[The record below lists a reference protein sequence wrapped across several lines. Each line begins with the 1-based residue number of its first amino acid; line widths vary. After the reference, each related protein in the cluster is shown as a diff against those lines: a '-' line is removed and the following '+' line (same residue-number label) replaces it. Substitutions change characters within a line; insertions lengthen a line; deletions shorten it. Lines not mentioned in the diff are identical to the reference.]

1 MASVRRRLVG
11 KQPCPAAL
19 QDDAAIEAAA
29 DGAPRRPD
37 SGVKRKTGGQTSA
50 ARQLPLPSGGKTP
63 STQRRHAEFM
73 KAQRVT
79 LKKAQA
85 AAKLP
90 KVRKPFAVFCESWL
104 FGRSLPQKERFKEA
118 AKAWRDVS
126 PAEREEWKQKASAE
140 ALEWKIQTTAWASQI
155 LQTAA
160 MQQGLYKSYNSSA
173 MQQSPEIC
181 IGDEKTPRTP
191 TGPWAA
197 GPPDTDVSMVCGP
210 YTWRLA
216 DKYLLGRGSYGAV
229 YLGCHCPTLEPVA
242 VKVYVDAKSVEKEA
256 EFLKEAGKKVGP
268 HSPFPKVFAVLDTA
282 PMQAIVMEAFVQDLR
297 CWLHGNVPGA
307 HLQQSVVCQIGG
319 ALAHLH
325 NVVKIVHLDVKAA
338 NILLNIAHNR
348 IVLCDFSC
356 AEKIRTKE
364 PSCPMYVTLHYRP
377 LEFFVHS
384 RVPSCLLQPAAD
396 LWGFGCVVWELGAR
410 GHVQKPFRHFFQS
423 DSTSGVQGQCQNY
436 VNVVHGARNIGSLA
450 HTAWLIGNNG
460 LLATTAYWLNRLA
473 EAGSHRHTVKCLCHP
488 QPHCRQ
494 LPNMVGEP
502 QNMTASMF
510 RG

>member
-1 MASVRRRLVG
+1 MASVRHRLVG

-90 KVRKPFAVFCESWL
+90 KVRKPFALFCESWL
-104 FGRSLPQKERFKEA
+104 FGRSLPQKERFNEA

-160 MQQGLYKSYNSSA
+160 MRQGLYKSYNSSA

-181 IGDEKTPRTP
+181 IGDEKTHRTP

-197 GPPDTDVSMVCGP
+197 GPLTQMCLWFVAR
-210 YTWRLA
+210 T
-216 DKYLLGRGSYGAV
+216 LG
-229 YLGCHCPTLEPVA
+229 
-242 VKVYVDAKSVEKEA
+242 D
-256 EFLKEAGKKVGP
+256 
-268 HSPFPKVFAVLDTA
+268 
-282 PMQAIVMEAFVQDLR
+282 
-297 CWLHGNVPGA
+297 
-307 HLQQSVVCQIGG
+307 
-319 ALAHLH
+319 
-325 NVVKIVHLDVKAA
+325 
-338 NILLNIAHNR
+338 
-348 IVLCDFSC
+348 
-356 AEKIRTKE
+356 
-364 PSCPMYVTLHYRP
+364 
-377 LEFFVHS
+377 
-384 RVPSCLLQPAAD
+384 
-396 LWGFGCVVWELGAR
+396 
-410 GHVQKPFRHFFQS
+410 
-423 DSTSGVQGQCQNY
+423 
-436 VNVVHGARNIGSLA
+436 
-450 HTAWLIGNNG
+450 
-460 LLATTAYWLNRLA
+460 
-473 EAGSHRHTVKCLCHP
+473 
-488 QPHCRQ
+488 
-494 LPNMVGEP
+494 
-502 QNMTASMF
+502 
-510 RG
+510 